1 MVKQPTEEIR
11 AGRRALDGIPEV
23 EILDDWLW
31 FEKEKV
37 WGLHIALRPKLTPTE
52 FIPAL
57 TPWYLVVTDRY
68 PQGHVKLYPAKQG
81 GITATFQHQ
90 NLNNDGQETVLWRT
104 GDLCLA
110 TNFKQLG
117 HQGYDFEPRIS
128 HERIRWNVE
137 RALEWL
143 VAASQDRV
151 AELNEPFEL
160 PQITR
165 GSGLIAFQENVAQLE
180 QWNNCSEQF
189 GLARLSPFNSELDY
203 RHTLTFS
210 TRTGKPLMENRWG
223 TYLAEA
229 TKNDSVGVWIR
240 LPQIPVI
247 RPWRF
252 PATWGELRE
261 SLKAQNVDFDLCC
274 SLAAGLA
281 LRDGKRHFCLI
292 GFPIPERVG
301 EPPKLMCWQAIQLP
315 ILASPHSKGG
325 FGADPRKLWSK
336 DRETNFKSNGA
347 TTWVPTENWDKKQI
361 QTRGTLPTDLTE
373 KKTVVLGAGAIGS
386 ALAELLVRGG
396 VHSLIIVDA
405 DSLKAGN
412 LSRHTLTMQQ
422 LGKKKASSV
431 AARLNLSSPYAKVV
445 GIGASIEE
453 LDEKEL
459 GQILEAEVVWECTAN
474 DEVLSMLEQFAWKTN
489 PVIHSVSVSFG
500 AKRLF
505 LYSQRA
511 PVNSSQ
517 FADSIQPWLVKDLEE
532 RGDEE
537 LPREGIGCYHP
548 VFPASAVDVDLM
560 VAVALKVVAQ
570 QRVVGTDPV
579 FQVFERATENEAFTG
594 VRKVG

>member
-1 MVKQPTEEIR
+1 MVKRPTKEIR

-23 EILDDWLW
+23 EILDDWVW
-31 FEKEKV
+31 FEKERV
-37 WGLHIALRPKLTPTE
+37 WGLHVALRPKLTPTE
-52 FIPAL
+52 FIPAF
-57 TPWYLVVTDRY
+57 TPWYLVVSDRY
-68 PQGHVKLYPAKQG
+68 PQGDVKLYPAKQG

-90 NLNNDGQETVLWRT
+90 SLNEDGQPTVLWRT

-110 TNFKQLG
+110 TNFKELG
-117 HQGYDFEPRIS
+117 HQGYDFEPRDL
-128 HERIRWNVE
+128 HERLRWNVG

-143 VAASQDRV
+143 LEASEDRV
-151 AELNEPFEL
+151 AALNEPFEL
-160 PQITR
+160 PQIR
-165 GSGLIAFQENVAQLE
+165 PGSGLIAFQENAAQLDK
-180 QWNNCSEQF
+180 WNSYSEQF
-189 GLARLSPFNSELDY
+189 GLVRLSPFNFELGY
-203 RHTLTFS
+203 WHTLTFS
-210 TRTGKPLMENRWG
+210 TRTGKSLIENQWG
-223 TYLAEA
+223 TFLAK
-229 TKNDSVGVWIR
+229 TTNDDSVGIWIR
-240 LPQIPVI
+240 LPQIPVV

-261 SLKAQNVDFDLCC
+261 VLKAQNVDFDSCC
-274 SLAAGLA
+274 SSALGLD
-281 LRDGKRHFCLI
+281 LRDEKRHICLI
-292 GFPIPERVG
+292 GFPIPERIG
-301 EPPKLMCWQAIQLP
+301 QSPEFMCWQAIQLP
-315 ILASPHSKGG
+315 VLASPHGKGG
-325 FGADPRKLWSK
+325 FGADPRKLWPK
-336 DRETNFKSNGA
+336 DRETNFKSSGA
-347 TTWVPTENWDKKQI
+347 ITWVLTENWDRKQL
-361 QTRGTLPTDLTE
+361 QTRGTLPVHLTE

-396 VHSLIIVDA
+396 VHNLIVVDA

-431 AARLNLSSPYAKVV
+431 AARLNLASPYAKVV

-459 GQILEAEVVWECTAN
+459 GQILEAEVVWDCTAN
-474 DEVLSMLEQFAWKTN
+474 DEVLSMLERFPWKRN

-517 FADSIQPWLVKDLEE
+517 FADSVQPWLAKDLEE
-532 RGDEE
+532 RGDDE

-570 QRVVGTDPV
+570 EAVVGTDPV
-579 FQVFERATENEAFTG
+579 FQVFERATENETFTG